1 MRSLWATIISVALL
15 AAASA
20 VGVTAQADAASRPA
34 VPSTGCGTSEVAAG
48 QRYGTMRVGDSHRS
62 WDLHVPP
69 AHDGDSPV
77 PLVLLFHGFPD
88 SPDHVERQT
97 GFGRYGAQEGFVV
110 VAPLGR
116 GELPHWN
123 EEEFGGGFFDATRS
137 NADVIFIEALLDRL
151 ETELCV
157 DLSRVYATG
166 FSNGAGM
173 SSVLACALEE
183 RIAAAAPVG
192 GLFDF
197 GTDCVLD
204 RPVPLLGLHGTGDE
218 LLLYEGGFGPWLLAQ
233 EVDGV
238 LWRDLPMME
247 DPALFVPIPDRF
259 AGIAARNGCE
269 PGPTSEFI
277 AEDVERLTWTCPK
290 GAEVAFVAAH
300 GDGHSWP
307 GSAYTAADGQETT
320 MEIDANE
327 MIWEF
332 FEQHPMPE

>member
-1 MRSLWATIISVALL
+1 MRSLRAIIISVALL

-20 VGVTAQADAASRPA
+20 VGVTAQADAASRPPI
-34 VPSTGCGTSEVAAG
+34 PSVGCGTSEVEAG
-48 QRYGTMRVGDSHRS
+48 QHHGSMQVGDSHRW

-69 AHDGDSPV
+69 AHDGSTPV
-77 PLVLLFHGFPD
+77 PLVLLFHGFPN
-88 SPDHVERQT
+88 SPDIIESQT
-97 GFGRYGAQEGFVV
+97 GFGRYGTQESFVV
-110 VAPLGR
+110 VTPLGR

-173 SSVLACALEE
+173 TSVLACALED

-197 GTDCVLD
+197 GADCVLD
-204 RPVPLLGLHGTGDE
+204 RPVPLLGFHGTGDGIA
-218 LLLYEGGFGPWLLAQ
+218 LYEGGFGDWVLD
-233 EVDGV
+233 VDIDGV
-238 LWRDLPMME
+238 LWRDLPMMD
-247 DPALFVPIPDRF
+247 DPALFVPVPDRV

-269 PGPTSEFI
+269 PGPTSELI
-277 AEDVERLTWTCPK
+277 AEGVERLTWTCPE

-307 GSAYTAADGQETT
+307 GSAYTAADGQKTT
-320 MEIDANE
+320 MEIDATE
-327 MIWEF
+327 LIWDF